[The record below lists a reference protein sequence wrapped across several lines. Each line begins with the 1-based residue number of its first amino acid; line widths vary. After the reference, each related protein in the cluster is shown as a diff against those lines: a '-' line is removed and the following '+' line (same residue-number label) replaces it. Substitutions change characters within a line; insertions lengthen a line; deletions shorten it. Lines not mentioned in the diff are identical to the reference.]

1 MQQNDTKN
9 VIQSKMTVKKIKGC
23 CIIFLLLFSFYCNA
37 QIELSTGFDLS
48 YPVLMNSDNKALNA
62 GQITF
67 GVRAGIA
74 YKPAETQF
82 FPILNLSYGRTRLPL
97 QQFGENVA
105 ALNFNYADVMLNEN
119 YIVTFPKSQLF
130 IYGGIGFSYLQER
143 GITVAGTGGEAM
155 QPSID
160 STKNISKA
168 FPALN
173 VGFEYNYGESTGKDL
188 YLTIGIN
195 FQYMLLLQDRNT
207 YYIDVV
213 QQRSKILTFTSNLT
227 GSVIAP
233 DFYIAIHYKMHKK
246 RSSSMYL

>member
-1 MQQNDTKN
+1 MA
-9 VIQSKMTVKKIKGC
+9 VKSIRSIG
-23 CIIFLLLFSFYCNA
+23 IIYLLLFSSYCNA
-37 QIELSTGFDLS
+37 QIELSTGFDLN
-48 YPVLMNSDNKALNA
+48 YPVLMNSDNKALNY
-62 GQITF
+62 GQISF

-74 YKPAETQF
+74 YKPDETQF

-97 QQFGENVA
+97 QQFGDNVA
-105 ALNFNYADVMLNEN
+105 ALNFNYANVMLNEN
-119 YIVTFPKSQLF
+119 FVVTFPKSQLF

-143 GITVAGTGGEAM
+143 GITVAGTGGQAM

-160 STKNISKA
+160 STKNINKA

-173 VGFEYNYGESTGKDL
+173 LGFEYNYGESTGKDL

-195 FQYMLLLQDRNT
+195 FQYILLLQGRNT
-207 YYIDVV
+207 YYTTVV
-213 QQRSKILTFTSNLT
+213 EQRSQRMTFTSNLT

-246 RSSSMYL
+246 RGNSMYL